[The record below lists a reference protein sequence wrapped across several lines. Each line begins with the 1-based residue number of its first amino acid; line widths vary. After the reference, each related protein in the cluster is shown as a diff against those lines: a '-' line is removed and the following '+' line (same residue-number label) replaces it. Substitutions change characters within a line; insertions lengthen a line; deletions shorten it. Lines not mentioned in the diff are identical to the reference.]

1 MIPVKAPPTSMTPQ
15 QAFDYSAQMVD
26 LWDEAATLAEEDL
39 WEAQVDAIRAAYQ
52 ADQWAEEEQ
61 TRYNEI
67 EAAKNAQIH
76 AHE

>member
-1 MIPVKAPPTSMTPQ
+1 
-15 QAFDYSAQMVD
+15 MVD

>member
-1 MIPVKAPPTSMTPQ
+1 MTPY

-61 TRYNEI
+61 AQYNEI

>member
-1 MIPVKAPPTSMTPQ
+1 MTPY

-61 TRYNEI
+61 ARYNEI
-67 EAAKNAQIH
+67 EDAKNAQIH